1 VTQAPPTGSPA
12 RISTAQLPAGRTG
25 EPAEYAGYEAGP
37 PARPAET
44 WIRRYTH
51 RHFRWGALAQ
61 VARPLAVAVI
71 VGVLVWWS
79 GPQAVLDALAALDA
93 GPVLAA
99 LGLGVVTTVCSA
111 WRWCLVAR
119 SMGMRLALP
128 TAVADCYQALFLN
141 SVLPAGMLGDL
152 HRAVGH
158 GRRTGD
164 VGRGVRAV
172 VLERLVGL
180 VVLVGVAAVVLA
192 MEPALLRVLGDL
204 VPGAGWI
211 AAAVLVVVPALGWA
225 LRARLRPVVADVRAV
240 LRGGAGPGI
249 LGLSVVTL
257 AGYLATFVVAARA
270 VGATA
275 PVMELLPLLVLAL
288 LVMALPFNVGGW
300 GPREAM
306 AAVGFGAVG
315 LGAAQGFAVAVTYG
329 VLCVVAC
336 LPGGAVLLLRQTNM
350 RLTNNSLTGGRRKTA
365 RDSRALRVPSPRTRT
380 TAGPPLPT
388 PYTPA
393 TPASA
398 GAGGRRQGGLP
409 ARIPA

>member
-1 VTQAPPTGSPA
+1 VSP
-12 RISTAQLPAGRTG
+12 I
-25 EPAEYAGYEAGP
+25 
-37 PARPAET
+37 
-44 WIRRYTH
+44 
-51 RHFRWGALAQ
+51 Q

-79 GPQAVLDALAALDA
+79 GPQAVVDALAALDA

-99 LGLGVVTTVCSA
+99 LGLGVVTTVGSA

-141 SVLPAGMLGDL
+141 SILPAGMLGDL

-192 MEPALLRVLGDL
+192 MEPALLGVLGDL

-211 AAAVLVVVPALGWA
+211 AVAVLVVVPALGWV
-225 LRARLRPVVADVRAV
+225 LRARLRPVVDDARAV

-275 PVMELLPLLVLAL
+275 PVAELLPLLILAL

-300 GPREAM
+300 GPREAV

-315 LGAAQGFAVAVTYG
+315 LGAAQGFAAAVAYG
-329 VLCVVAC
+329 VLCMVAC
-336 LPGGAVLLLRQTNM
+336 LPGGAVLLLRLTNM

-365 RDSRALRVPSPRTRT
+365 RDSRALRVPSPRTPA
-380 TAGPPLPT
+380 TAGPRLPT
-388 PYTPA
+388 PCTPA
-393 TPASA
+393 ALAST
-398 GAGGRRQGGLP
+398 GVGGRRRGGRP

>member
-1 VTQAPPTGSPA
+1 VTPA
-12 RISTAQLPAGRTG
+12 RI
-25 EPAEYAGYEAGP
+25 
-37 PARPAET
+37 
-44 WIRRYTH
+44 
-51 RHFRWGALAQ
+51 
-61 VARPLAVAVI
+61 ARPLAVAAI

-79 GPQAVLDALAALDA
+79 GPQAVIDALAALKA

-158 GRRTGD
+158 GRRAGD

-180 VVLVGVAAVVLA
+180 VVLVGVAAA
-192 MEPALLRVLGDL
+192 VLGAEPTLLGVLGEL

-211 AAAVLVVVPALGWA
+211 GAVALVAVPALGWV
-225 LRARLRPVVADVRAV
+225 LRGRLRPVAADVRAV
-240 LRGGAGPGI
+240 LRSGAGPGI
-249 LGLSVVTL
+249 VGLSVLAL

-275 PVMELLPLLVLAL
+275 PVTELLPLLVLAL

-300 GPREAM
+300 GPREAV
-306 AAVGFGAVG
+306 AAIGFGAVG
-315 LGAAQGFAVAVTYG
+315 LGAAQGFAAAVAYG
-329 VLCVVAC
+329 VLGLVAC
-336 LPGGAVLLLRQTNM
+336 LPGGAVLLLR
-350 RLTNNSLTGGRRKTA
+350 LTTDRLTGGRRTTV
-365 RDSRALRVPSPRTRT
+365 RGSRALRVPSPRTPA

-388 PYTPA
+388 PC
-393 TPASA
+393 TPASLVPA
-398 GAGGRRQGGLP
+398 GTGGRRPRGLP
-409 ARIPA
+409 ARTPA

>member
-1 VTQAPPTGSPA
+1 
-12 RISTAQLPAGRTG
+12 
-25 EPAEYAGYEAGP
+25 
-37 PARPAET
+37 
-44 WIRRYTH
+44 
-51 RHFRWGALAQ
+51 

-79 GPQAVLDALAALDA
+79 GPQALLDALAALDA

-141 SVLPAGMLGDL
+141 SILPAGMLGDL

-180 VVLVGVAAVVLA
+180 AVLVGVAAVVLA
-192 MEPALLRVLGDL
+192 MEPELLGVLGDL

-211 AAAVLVVVPALGWA
+211 AAAVLVVMPALGWV

-240 LRGGAGPGI
+240 LCGGAGPGI

-275 PVMELLPLLVLAL
+275 PVSELLPLLVLAL

-300 GPREAM
+300 GPREAV

-315 LGAAQGFAVAVTYG
+315 LGAAQGFAAAVAYG
-329 VLCVVAC
+329 VLCMVAC
-336 LPGGAVLLLRQTNM
+336 LPGGAVLLL

-365 RDSRALRVPSPRTRT
+365 RDSRALRVPSPRTPA

>member
-1 VTQAPPTGSPA
+1 V
-12 RISTAQLPAGRTG
+12 
-25 EPAEYAGYEAGP
+25 
-37 PARPAET
+37 RP
-44 WIRRYTH
+44 
-51 RHFRWGALAQ
+51 AQ
-61 VARPLAVAVI
+61 VARPLAVAAL
-71 VGVLVWWS
+71 VGALVWWS
-79 GPQAVLDALAALDA
+79 GPQAVLDALAALQT

-119 SMGMRLALP
+119 GLGMRLSLP

-141 SVLPAGMLGDL
+141 AVLPAGMLGDL

-158 GRRTGD
+158 GRRNGD
-164 VGRGVRAV
+164 IGRGVRAV

-180 VVLVGVAAVVLA
+180 AVLVGVAAVVLA
-192 MEPALLRVLGDL
+192 AEPALLGVLGEV

-211 AAAVLVVVPALGWA
+211 GVAALVALLVLGWL
-225 LRARLRPVVADVRAV
+225 LRGRLRPMTADVRAV
-240 LRGGAGPGI
+240 LGSGAGPGI

-275 PVMELLPLLVLAL
+275 PVTELLPLLVLAL
-288 LVMALPFNVGGW
+288 LVMALPLNVGGW
-300 GPREAM
+300 GPREAV

-315 LGAAQGFAVAVTYG
+315 LGAAQGFAAAVAYG
-329 VLCVVAC
+329 VLCMVAC
-336 LPGGAVLLLRQTNM
+336 LPGGAVLLLRLMNT
-350 RLTNNSLTGGRRKTA
+350 RLTGARRTTA
-365 RDSRALRVPSPRTRT
+365 RGSRAPRVPSPRMPV

-388 PYTPA
+388 PC
-393 TPASA
+393 TPASLGPA
-398 GAGGRRQGGLP
+398 DTGDRLPGGRL

>member
-1 VTQAPPTGSPA
+1 VTPV
-12 RISTAQLPAGRTG
+12 
-25 EPAEYAGYEAGP
+25 
-37 PARPAET
+37 
-44 WIRRYTH
+44 
-51 RHFRWGALAQ
+51 Q

-79 GPQAVLDALAALDA
+79 GPQAVVDALAALDA

-180 VVLVGVAAVVLA
+180 VVLMGVAAVVLA
-192 MEPALLRVLGDL
+192 LQPALLGVLADV
-204 VPGAGWI
+204 VPGAGW
-211 AAAVLVVVPALGWA
+211 AAAAALVALPVLGWI
-225 LRARLRPVVADVRAV
+225 LRARLRPMVADIRAV
-240 LRGGAGPGI
+240 LTGGEGPGI

-275 PVMELLPLLVLAL
+275 PVAELLPLLILAL

-300 GPREAM
+300 GPREAV

-315 LGAAQGFAVAVTYG
+315 LGASQGFAAAVAYG
-329 VLCVVAC
+329 VLCMVAC
-336 LPGGAVLLLRQTNM
+336 LPGGAVLLLR
-350 RLTNNSLTGGRRKTA
+350 LTGGWRRTA
-365 RDSRALRVPSPRTRT
+365 RDSRAPRVPSPRSPL
-380 TAGPPLPT
+380 TAVPPLPT